1 MLDFSYETHLISFVQ
16 EDKLVMLAWLYNN
29 VIQTVV
35 PEKSA
40 WEVLLSR
47 VSF

>member
-16 EDKLVMLAWLYNN
+16 DKLVMLAWLYNN

-40 WEVLLSR
+40 WEVLLNR